1 VASLFETKLFLWA
14 PALAGLVAV
23 AWLRPPPPTARAL
36 RVATGIAILG
46 SLPSLVEKV
55 FVAQRYGGTGRVGF
69 ELCPGCLPRYL
80 VDATLGSHD
89 VSFAIFQGFRA
100 AQLLDPHALLAI
112 LLASALTFAVAL
124 GARFAALPEL
134 ACAWR
139 GPPPGD
145 PAAAVTR
152 AVLRWIALGC
162 ALSIGLA
169 FLVAV
174 TPHALNGAQ
183 FAWFASFLLWPLA
196 ALRVERWL
204 AARRL
209 LALGVFAALA
219 LPSLGLLVGPL
230 GYRAPVRLRVTPEE
244 RALYAKLAA
253 IAAPGDAV
261 FEPSMLKDVDRPS
274 PIPFLAGLP
283 VHLSLLSV
291 VQSLPAAERDRRF
304 EELLA
309 FFVEDDADAAR
320 RAVAASGARFVVV
333 PAGWRLRVDPAWLE
347 VALRE
352 PGGVVYRVPR
362 SAPGG

>member
-1 VASLFETKLFLWA
+1 
-14 PALAGLVAV
+14 
-23 AWLRPPPPTARAL
+23 
-36 RVATGIAILG
+36 
-46 SLPSLVEKV
+46 
-55 FVAQRYGGTGRVGF
+55 
-69 ELCPGCLPRYL
+69 
-80 VDATLGSHD
+80 
-89 VSFAIFQGFRA
+89 
-100 AQLLDPHALLAI
+100 
-112 LLASALTFAVAL
+112 
-124 GARFAALPEL
+124 
-134 ACAWR
+134 
-139 GPPPGD
+139 
-145 PAAAVTR
+145 
-152 AVLRWIALGC
+152 VLRWIALGC

-230 GYRAPVRLRVTPEE
+230 GYGAPVRLRVTAEE

-253 IAAPGDAV
+253 IAEPGDAV

-291 VQSLPAAERDRRF
+291 VQSLPGRSATAASRSSSRSSSRTTWTRRAARSRRAARASWWCPRAGACAASRPGSRSRCASPRAWCTACRSRRPAAERDGT
-304 EELLA
+304 
-309 FFVEDDADAAR
+309 AACAHSQR
-320 RAVAASGARFVVV
+320 WSCA
-333 PAGWRLRVDPAWLE
+333 
-347 VALRE
+347 
-352 PGGVVYRVPR
+352 
-362 SAPGG
+362 